1 MFSHIFLSLEIL
13 FFSQKKSFS
22 CQPYSHGSLA
32 GFNLRFGPVHM
43 FYCNTL
49 VMVRIALSVSLT
61 FSELWQLFMNFTD
74 ENIDWPLI
82 LSVCLL
88 LS

>member
-1 MFSHIFLSLEIL
+1 
-13 FFSQKKSFS
+13 
-22 CQPYSHGSLA
+22 
-32 GFNLRFGPVHM
+32 M

-74 ENIDWPLI
+74 ENIDWQLI